1 MYKIIEI
8 DNSIRVFIKYL
19 EIIVVYPEMRTPLGQ
34 QGGDGMYQCLSL
46 IFATMNDQGFVSF
59 HCYQF

>member
-8 DNSIRVFIKYL
+8 DNSIRDFIKYL
-19 EIIVVYPEMRTPLGQ
+19 EIIVVYNEMRTPLGQ

-46 IFATMNDQGFVSF
+46 ILATMYDQWFATI
-59 HCYQF
+59 HCYHI